1 LLANFLNQ
9 SIAHRD
15 TSVIH
20 GMGKTKSGNESF
32 KEHGVAPPQRGRAA
46 QVGNSGTLATTRGQG
61 HLGSP
66 TKSERPLK
74 TS

>member
-32 KEHGVAPPQRGRAA
+32 KE
-46 QVGNSGTLATTRGQG
+46 QG
-61 HLGSP
+61 